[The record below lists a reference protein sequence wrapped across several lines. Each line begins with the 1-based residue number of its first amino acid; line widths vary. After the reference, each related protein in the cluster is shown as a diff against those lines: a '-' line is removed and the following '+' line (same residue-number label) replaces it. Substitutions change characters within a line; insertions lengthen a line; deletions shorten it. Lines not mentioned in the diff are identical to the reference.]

1 MCRPFQADARTRER
15 SGHTSSH
22 SGARHRRIPRLSMY
36 HARMRAD
43 LLRGHVDALLLAV
56 LAEAP
61 GHGYELNQRLL
72 TRSGGE
78 LDVNEGSLYPALHRL
93 ERRGLVESEWS
104 AGGGRKRRVYRL

>member
-1 MCRPFQADARTRER
+1 
-15 SGHTSSH
+15 
-22 SGARHRRIPRLSMY
+22 MY
-36 HARMRAD
+36 YARMRPD

-61 GHGYELNQRLL
+61 GHGYALNQRIL

-93 ERRGLVESEWS
+93 ERRGLIESEWN
-104 AGGGRKRRVYRL
+104 AGDGRKRRVYRLTRSGRRAATSSTEEWRLFSTAVQRVLG

>member
-1 MCRPFQADARTRER
+1 
-15 SGHTSSH
+15 
-22 SGARHRRIPRLSMY
+22 MY

-72 TRSGGE
+72 TRSGGD

-93 ERRGLVESEWS
+93 ERRGLVESEWNT
-104 AGGGRKRRVYRL
+104 GDGRKRRVYRLTRSGRRAANSSKEEWRLFSTAVQKVLG